1 MQTSRTISADHVG
14 GLAWLVFGGAIV
26 YGSWTM
32 DRLESLK
39 IPLAT
44 VPGLV
49 PGLLG
54 LGLMVFGLVMLSRRA
69 GKVVAAPVF
78 DAPPETDC
86 AATPEAA
93 APEEKVS
100 VQWARALLSGGLCLC
115 YGLILIGHGI
125 HYWAATATFLFL
137 HVLLLD
143 ETEQIPARF
152 SWRRVILAAS
162 VAVVVATVVSL
173 VFRFIFLVRLP

>member
-1 MQTSRTISADHVG
+1 MQKNGTISADRIG

-32 DRLESLK
+32 DRLESLN

-54 LGLMVFGLVMLSRRA
+54 LGLMVFGLVLLSRRA
-69 GKVVAAPVF
+69 GRTVAVPTFEVPTGTDA
-78 DAPPETDC
+78 APPE
-86 AATPEAA
+86 EAA
-93 APEEKVS
+93 APKRDEG
-100 VQWARALLSGGLCLC
+100 VQWARVMLSGGLGLV
-115 YGLILIGHGI
+115 YGLVLLGHGLP
-125 HYWAATATFLFL
+125 YWVATALFLFL

-143 ETEQIPARF
+143 ETEQVPARF
-152 SWRRVILAAS
+152 SWRRMMLALG
-162 VAVVVATVVSL
+162 VAVVVATIVSL
-173 VFRFIFLVRLP
+173 VFRYIFLVRLP